1 MTTHPFTY
9 ESAIAYIHGAYG
21 QGAKDGLN
29 NMRLLLERLGNPQD
43 RFPSI
48 HVAGTNGKGSVCA
61 FLHAALTCSGYRT
74 GLYTSP
80 FLQRYNERMRVGGV
94 PIADDALARL
104 VERVAAEVDALRQ
117 VGVRPT
123 EFEIGTALAFLYFAE
138 EQVDIAVVEVGL
150 GGRLDP
156 TNVITPLVSVIA
168 SIGLDHMRVLGHTPE
183 AIAREKAGIA
193 KRGVPLVLSAQA
205 SEGVREV
212 ILETCRAKGAPLYLA
227 KPAVGLALGLA
238 GAHQAYNAGTAWEA
252 LSQLRRA
259 GWNMPDASILEGF
272 RRVRWP
278 GRLEWVDVSPPLL
291 LDGAHNPQGVQMLV
305 EYLQGLP
312 RARTVLLCGIMAD
325 KDWQDMARILAGVS
339 DEAVAVAPDNK
350 RSLDAAVLA
359 HTLGSFGVFA
369 RAADTLSDAYQAAQ
383 SLAGPQGRIVA
394 AGSLYLIGELR
405 TLAVGPDSA
414 LLAPEE
420 SES

>member
-104 VERVAAEVDALRQ
+104 MERVAAEVDALRQ
-117 VGVRPT
+117 TGVRPT
-123 EFEIGTALAFLYFAE
+123 EFEIGTALAFLYFAK

-193 KRGVPLVLSAQA
+193 KRDVPLVLSAQA

-212 ILETCRAKGAPLYLA
+212 ILAKCKAEGAPLYLA

-252 LSQLRRA
+252 LSQLRRK
-259 GWNMPDASILEGF
+259 GWNVPDANIREGF

-278 GRLEWVDVSPPLL
+278 GRLEWVDVCPPLL
-291 LDGAHNPQGVQMLV
+291 LDGAHNPQGVQMLA
-305 EYLQGLP
+305 EFLQGLP

-325 KDWQDMARILAGVS
+325 KDWQAMARILAAVS
-339 DEAVAVAPDNK
+339 DEAVTVAPDNK
-350 RSLDAAVLA
+350 RALPAAALA
-359 HTLGSFGVFA
+359 YALGGHGVSA
-369 RAADTLSDAYQAAQ
+369 RAADTLAGAYQAAR

-394 AGSLYLIGELR
+394 AGSLYLVGELR

-414 LLAPEE
+414 LLAQE
-420 SES
+420 